1 MTQWASVCDC
11 SGGSLELLEI
21 SLFLS
26 KKSSGLLHPT
36 PGAVSWDG
44 GIGCLGASVLQDFL
58 VFPRAGF
65 ALERRWPRLWEEAR
79 APGAPA
85 QGKQT
90 GLVQPSQSRGWN
102 LLFL

>member
-26 KKSSGLLHPT
+26 KKPSGLLHPT
-36 PGAVSWDG
+36 PGAVSWDRG
-44 GIGCLGASVLQDFL
+44 TGCLGALVLQDFL
-58 VFPRAGF
+58 VASL
-65 ALERRWPRLWEEAR
+65 ALECRWPWLWEEAR

>member
-1 MTQWASVCDC
+1 MTQWASICDC
-11 SGGSLELLEI
+11 SSGSLKLLEI

-26 KKSSGLLHPT
+26 KKPSGLLHPT
-36 PGAVSWDG
+36 PSAVSWDG
-44 GIGCLGASVLQDFL
+44 GMGCLGALVLQDFL
-58 VFPRAGF
+58 VAGL
-65 ALERRWPRLWEEAR
+65 ALERRWPRLWEEAPA
-79 APGAPA
+79 APV